1 MARKAPPGRD
11 RRSWAGRLIRNI
23 LLWIVP
29 VWLVWTVVTP
39 AYNRFLKTAAE
50 NLLLLSESPNVSHL
64 LMQDRHTTHI
74 QRRDFPPS
82 RSLVGSVRVTDLHFH
97 LVLLAA
103 LFLAVPDVPWR
114 ERLANLAWAAL
125 IAVFFHLLLLFF
137 WVKFVYATQLGAWS
151 LAHYGP
157 VSRNLFGLGKHLL
170 DLPFKLSL
178 PLVLWAA
185 FYIGRMLEGL
195 GREPERASS

>member
-1 MARKAPPGRD
+1 MARKASPERD

-29 VWLVWTVVTP
+29 VWLVWTVLTP
-39 AYNRFLKTAAE
+39 IYNRFLMTAAE
-50 NLLLLSESPNVSHL
+50 NLLLLAESPNVSNL
-64 LMQDRHTTHI
+64 LMQDPHTTHI

-82 RSLVGSVRVTDLHFH
+82 RSLVGTVRVTDLHFH

-114 ERLANLAWAAL
+114 ERLSNLGWAVL
-125 IAVFFHLLLLFF
+125 ISIFFHLLLLFF
-137 WVKFVYATQLGAWS
+137 WVKFVYATQLGSWS
-151 LAHYGP
+151 VAHYGP
-157 VSRNLFGLGKHLL
+157 VSRNLFGMGKHLL

-185 FYIGRMLEGL
+185 FYIRRLMEGL
-195 GREPERASS
+195 GRPGERTST